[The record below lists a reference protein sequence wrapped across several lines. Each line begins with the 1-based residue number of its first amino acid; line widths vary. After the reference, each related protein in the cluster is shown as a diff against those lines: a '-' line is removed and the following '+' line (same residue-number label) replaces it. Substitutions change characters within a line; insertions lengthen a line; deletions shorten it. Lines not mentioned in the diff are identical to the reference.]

1 MEVYASQKNL
11 ELSRFYKLLEIDLS
25 KQRVARTEGW
35 FQGQ

>member
-11 ELSRFYKLLEIDLS
+11 ELSGFYKLLEIDLS
-25 KQRVARTEGW
+25 KQRVAWTEEW